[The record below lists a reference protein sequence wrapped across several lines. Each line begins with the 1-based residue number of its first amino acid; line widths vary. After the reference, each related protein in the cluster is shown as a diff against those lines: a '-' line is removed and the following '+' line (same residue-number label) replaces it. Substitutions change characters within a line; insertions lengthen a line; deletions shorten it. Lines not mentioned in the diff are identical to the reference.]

1 MMHPILALLVGQLSE
16 RLLVV
21 LLLQILE
28 QVKPVVEGTSTQL
41 DDVVLDALIAA
52 LRREQ
57 DEDANARAGNGGAG

>member
-1 MMHPILALLVGQLSE
+1 MNPILTALLGLLSE

-52 LRREQ
+52 LRREEQ
-57 DEDANARAGNGGAG
+57 EASNARPGNGGAV

>member
-1 MMHPILALLVGQLSE
+1 MNPILAFLVGQLSE

-28 QVKPVVEGTSTQL
+28 QVKPVIEGTNTQL
-41 DDVVLDALIAA
+41 DDAVLDALIAA

-57 DEDANARAGNGGAG
+57 QEAVSARAGNSGAV

>member
-1 MMHPILALLVGQLSE
+1 MHPILALLVGQLSE

-41 DDVVLDALIAA
+41 DDVALDALIAA
-52 LRREQ
+52 LRRERE
-57 DEDANARAGNGGAG
+57 EDANARAGNGGAL

>member
-1 MMHPILALLVGQLSE
+1 MNPILALLVGQLSE

-28 QVKPVVEGTSTQL
+28 QVKPFVSGTSTQL
-41 DDVVLDALIAA
+41 DDVALDALIEA

-57 DEDANARAGNGGAG
+57 EGAGNGRSGNGG

>member
-1 MMHPILALLVGQLSE
+1 MNPILALLVGQLSE

-28 QVKPVVEGTSTQL
+28 QVKPFVAGTSTQL
-41 DDVVLDALIAA
+41 DDVALDALITA

-57 DEDANARAGNGGAG
+57 EGAASARAGNSGEL

>member
-1 MMHPILALLVGQLSE
+1 MHPILALLVGQLSE

-28 QVKPVVEGTSTQL
+28 QVKPVVDGTSTQL
-41 DDVVLDALIAA
+41 DAVVLDALIAA

-57 DEDANARAGNGGAG
+57 DEDANARAGNGGAL

>member
-1 MMHPILALLVGQLSE
+1 MHPILTLLVAQLSE

-28 QVKPVVEGTSTQL
+28 QVKPFVASTGTQL
-41 DDVVLDALIAA
+41 DDVALDALITA

-57 DEDANARAGNGGAG
+57 EDAGNGRSGNGGAV

>member
-1 MMHPILALLVGQLSE
+1 MNPILTALLGLLSE

-28 QVKPVVEGTSTQL
+28 QVKPLVAGTNTRL

-52 LRREQ
+52 LQREQ
-57 DEDANARAGNGGAG
+57 QEAASERAGNRGTV

>member
-1 MMHPILALLVGQLSE
+1 MHPILALLVGQLSE

-28 QVKPVVEGTSTQL
+28 QVKPFVASTGTQF
-41 DDVVLDALIAA
+41 DDVALDALITA

-57 DEDANARAGNGGAG
+57 EEAGNGRSGNGGAV

>member
-1 MMHPILALLVGQLSE
+1 MNPILSLLLGQLSE

-41 DDVVLDALIAA
+41 DDVALDALIAA
-52 LRREQ
+52 LRRER
-57 DEDANARAGNGGAG
+57 DEDANARAGNGGAL